1 MISSETRNPVELAR
15 TLGVR
20 VGVERGRCDEK
31 TYVDAL
37 LAQLRRDRLI
47 WAPASTEIG
56 GLGLSVRDCARVN
69 FHVGRLS
76 GSAGLIYAMHLSQA
90 LTLIR
95 HGKKNSHFS
104 RLLTAMVEDQSLVAS
119 GTSEIGVGGDI
130 FSSICA
136 IECEGEDDLRLF
148 KRSPNIS
155 YLDQAGA
162 VLITAMRRMDD
173 SKDEQ
178 VLIALPTKSIEFS
191 PGSQAGFAG
200 MKGIVN
206 RPYDML
212 AHFGSDAIFEEAYP
226 KIARATMTPACH
238 IFWAALWSGIAARLL
253 DIARLAVF
261 KKVSGDVP
269 GSEAMRHDFSRLVD
283 QHHTMNALIRDAVAD
298 FDAAQEPCSGSGLNL
313 KYSARIK
320 RLKVVCSELLSQIA
334 NGAMGLVGISGY
346 AEAGPLSLSE
356 PIRDAMSAR
365 VMISNY
371 RLTAANVGVER
382 YIDEE
387 L

>member
-1 MISSETRNPVELAR
+1 
-15 TLGVR
+15 
-20 VGVERGRCDEK
+20 
-31 TYVDAL
+31 
-37 LAQLRRDRLI
+37 
-47 WAPASTEIG
+47 
-56 GLGLSVRDCARVN
+56 
-69 FHVGRLS
+69 
-76 GSAGLIYAMHLSQA
+76 
-90 LTLIR
+90 
-95 HGKKNSHFS
+95 
-104 RLLTAMVEDQSLVAS
+104 
-119 GTSEIGVGGDI
+119 
-130 FSSICA
+130 
-136 IECEGEDDLRLF
+136 
-148 KRSPNIS
+148 
-155 YLDQAGA
+155 
-162 VLITAMRRMDD
+162 
-173 SKDEQ
+173 
-178 VLIALPTKSIEFS
+178 
-191 PGSQAGFAG
+191 
-200 MKGIVN
+200 
-206 RPYDML
+206 
-212 AHFGSDAIFEEAYP
+212 
-226 KIARATMTPACH
+226 MTPACH

-253 DIARLAVF
+253 EIARLAVF